1 MKRIALFVFCTLI
14 SVCGFCQDDFRPLR
28 VYEIMDIHFRI
39 LDCSSKDSLIERADS
54 ILPKGSYNQRV
65 EWGFEGNSVGYN
77 LVTGFQI
84 NVNEKIGGDGDAVPA
99 VDLRIKR
106 SSYDMESIMSF
117 IDDFIDYLKDKKGF
131 KGESMTTLN
140 EADRKKMIFLWKGG
154 FSMLDISDN
163 GFTCEL
169 IITNYYNMSKQ
180 NKK

>member
-1 MKRIALFVFCTLI
+1 MKRIALIVFCTLI

-84 NVNEKIGGDGDAVPA
+84 NVNEKIGGEGDAVPA

-117 IDDFIDYLKDKKGF
+117 INDFIDYLKDKKGF
-131 KGESMTTLN
+131 KGESMTTLD
-140 EADRKKMIFLWKGG
+140 EANHKKWIFLWKGG

>member
-1 MKRIALFVFCTLI
+1 
-14 SVCGFCQDDFRPLR
+14 
-28 VYEIMDIHFRI
+28 
-39 LDCSSKDSLIERADS
+39 
-54 ILPKGSYNQRV
+54 
-65 EWGFEGNSVGYN
+65 
-77 LVTGFQI
+77 
-84 NVNEKIGGDGDAVPA
+84 
-99 VDLRIKR
+99 
-106 SSYDMESIMSF
+106 MSF

-140 EADRKKMIFLWKGG
+140 EADREKMIFLWKGG